1 MIVGECGVVSEWTGA
16 YTLTARVGANLMR
29 R

>member
-1 MIVGECGVVSEWTGA
+1 MVAGEWGVVSEWMVA
-16 YTLTARVGANLMR
+16 CTLTARVGVNLTR

>member
-16 YTLTARVGANLMR
+16 YTLTARVCVNLMR

>member
-1 MIVGECGVVSEWTGA
+1 MIAGECGVVSEWTVA
-16 YTLTARVGANLMR
+16 CTLTARVGVDLMR

>member
-1 MIVGECGVVSEWTGA
+1 MIAGECGVVSEWTGA
-16 YTLTARVGANLMR
+16 YTLTARVGVNLTR

>member
-1 MIVGECGVVSEWTGA
+1 MIAGEWGVVSEWTGA
-16 YTLTARVGANLMR
+16 YTLTARVGVNLMR